1 MVAIVK
7 GTNQKAYLD
16 DGGFEKAM
24 RMFPPEYL
32 DYHNKEEFFF
42 RDNIHEG
49 ANVLDVGCGELRTT
63 VPIAVHVGHIGKVIG
78 IDFDERMC
86 ELAKKKSQVLKN
98 VEVRKVDAR
107 EIDKMPENFDYIVLG
122 FEFLGLLP
130 SAEQVPFLRKA
141 KEKLNPRGAILAT
154 VFSEYAPSA
163 QFKTYTLISPPQ
175 KIRYDGTRVYMD
187 KYGYSAETFSRS
199 KIRKRFVSAGM
210 KPEVRELTRMAYSV
224 KASV

>member
-1 MVAIVK
+1 
-7 GTNQKAYLD
+7 
-16 DGGFEKAM
+16 M

-32 DYHNKEEFFF
+32 DYHNKEVFFF

-49 ANVLDVGCGELRTT
+49 VNVLDVGCGELRTT
-63 VPIAVHVGHIGKVIG
+63 VPIAVHVGPRGKVIG

-130 SAEQVPFLRKA
+130 SAEQVPFL
-141 KEKLNPRGAILAT
+141 
-154 VFSEYAPSA
+154 
-163 QFKTYTLISPPQ
+163 
-175 KIRYDGTRVYMD
+175 
-187 KYGYSAETFSRS
+187 
-199 KIRKRFVSAGM
+199 
-210 KPEVRELTRMAYSV
+210 
-224 KASV
+224 